1 MSMTDRD
8 FNNLL
13 KDYITKTP
21 EGKNLVAQHGGFNPY
36 TDAEMKMIAEELYTD
51 IIRAYKAQ
59 VKTPGADYYDM
70 KTIKVGKPRELIS
83 GKTKLTITFY
93 EKGLAR
99 RSLHAKDENKASSA
113 STSHMYNIKNWG
125 DTYFTGKGVYDILGL
140 FTQGYATK
148 QVYGEWWD
156 NESDN
161 GEAAYPGFNRAS
173 LSVRVGNDFI
183 KQTVDNFK
191 RKYPSIEVEYPR
203 LWGGTK

>member
-1 MSMTDRD
+1 MSMTERD
-8 FNNLL
+8 FNDLL
-13 KDYITKTP
+13 KDYFTKTP
-21 EGKNLVAQHGGFNPY
+21 EGKHFIDQHGGFSPY
-36 TDAEMKMIAEELYTD
+36 TDEEMKMIAEELYTD
-51 IIRAYKAQ
+51 IINAYKAQ
-59 VKTPGADYYDM
+59 VKTPGADYYNM
-70 KTIKVGKPRELIS
+70 KTIKVGNPRELKS

-99 RSLHAKDENKASSA
+99 RSLHARDEQKAA
-113 STSHMYNIKNWG
+113 STATNHVYDVKNWG

-148 QVYGEWWD
+148 QVFGEWWD

-161 GEAAYPGFNRAS
+161 GEAAYPGFKGAS
-173 LSVRVGNDFI
+173 LPVRTGNDFI
-183 KQTVDNFK
+183 KQTIERFK